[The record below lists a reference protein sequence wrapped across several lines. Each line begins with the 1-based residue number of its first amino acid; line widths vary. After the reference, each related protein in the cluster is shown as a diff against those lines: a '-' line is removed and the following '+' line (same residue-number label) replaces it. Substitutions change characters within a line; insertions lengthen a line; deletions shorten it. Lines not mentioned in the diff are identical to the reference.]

1 MRRWEPERRAPGK
14 RNWLAA
20 LTRGSAGSRVKT
32 FTSRTL
38 PGVMVKPYW
47 TLNLRVADVLLILN
61 QIFWW
66 RRREL
71 NPRPKWLEMT
81 RLRVYPIHNVNPTLG
96 TGKKW

>member
-20 LTRGSAGSRVKT
+20 LTRGSAGSRVRA
-32 FTSRTL
+32 FTCRTL
-38 PGVMVKPYW
+38 SGVMVKPYW
-47 TLNLRVADVLLILN
+47 PLNLRVADVLLILN